1 MISAIPRLGSRKV
14 KGAPTD
20 QALIDLTHIAIPV
33 AASKIKIDNKWRKF
47 LERHLSIDFEK
58 EISGAKEFNS
68 KIGEIIE
75 VKSNTHSIKIFLIGV
90 GENKLID
97 QRKLGAI
104 LGRRIKGSPT
114 KLLSLCPQDEQQAI
128 VHLNGLALSNYS
140 WNLKSTKKSE
150 PIEFL
155 ISDEFKSAIN
165 RSEVLVEATW
175 KARDLIHTP
184 SNIKTPKWVADQA
197 KKMAKENQ
205 LSIRVK
211 SGREIA
217 KFGGLKAVGNSSKKN
232 PPCFVEISYKP
243 KKSGSKGKQIPHVV
257 LVGKGITFDTGGVS
271 LKRPYDMMTAM
282 KTDMAGAA
290 AVLLATVAA
299 AKLHLNVRITTLL
312 MLAENA
318 LSATSQRPSDVI
330 EHFDGT
336 TVEVINTDAEG
347 RLVLADGLAYA
358 DLNLAPDYLIDVAT
372 LTGAATLGLSRHFA
386 ALYTRDNLM
395 AKKFHEVG
403 EVTGDRIWQM
413 PLVDDYAIALESDI
427 ADLNHTA
434 DKYDFEAGSVTAALF
449 LERFAG
455 NRRWFHLDIA
465 GPARSESDSGE
476 NPKGGTGYGVRLL
489 TEWMAQ
495 L

>member
-1 MISAIPRLGSRKV
+1 
-14 KGAPTD
+14 
-20 QALIDLTHIAIPV
+20 
-33 AASKIKIDNKWRKF
+33 
-47 LERHLSIDFEK
+47 
-58 EISGAKEFNS
+58 
-68 KIGEIIE
+68 
-75 VKSNTHSIKIFLIGV
+75 
-90 GENKLID
+90 
-97 QRKLGAI
+97 
-104 LGRRIKGSPT
+104 
-114 KLLSLCPQDEQQAI
+114 
-128 VHLNGLALSNYS
+128 
-140 WNLKSTKKSE
+140 
-150 PIEFL
+150 
-155 ISDEFKSAIN
+155 
-165 RSEVLVEATW
+165 
-175 KARDLIHTP
+175 
-184 SNIKTPKWVADQA
+184 
-197 KKMAKENQ
+197 
-205 LSIRVK
+205 
-211 SGREIA
+211 
-217 KFGGLKAVGNSSKKN
+217 
-232 PPCFVEISYKP
+232 
-243 KKSGSKGKQIPHVV
+243 
-257 LVGKGITFDTGGVS
+257 
-271 LKRPYDMMTAM
+271 
-282 KTDMAGAA
+282 
-290 AVLLATVAA
+290 VAA

-395 AKKFHEVG
+395 AKKFHEIG

-455 NRRWFHLDIA
+455 NRRWIHLDIA

>member
-1 MISAIPRLGSRKV
+1 MNSAIPRLGSRKV
-14 KGAPTD
+14 KGTPTD
-20 QALIDLTHIAIPV
+20 QALVDLTHIAIPV
-33 AASKIKIDNKWRKF
+33 KDSKLQIDSKWKKF
-47 LERHLSIDFEK
+47 LERQLVVDLEK
-58 EISGAKEFNS
+58 EIKTSKEFTG
-68 KIGEIIE
+68 KVGEIIE
-75 VKSNTHSIKIFLIGV
+75 VKSNINPMKILLSGV
-90 GENKLID
+90 GESKNVD

-114 KLLSLCPQDEQQAI
+114 KLLSLCPQDEQQAL
-128 VHLNGLALSNYS
+128 VHLNALALSNYS
-140 WNLKSTKKSE
+140 WNLKSLKKSE
-150 PIEFL
+150 PIEFF
-155 ISDEFKSAIN
+155 ISDEFKKIIN
-165 RSEVLVEATW
+165 RSQILVESTW
-175 KARDLIHTP
+175 RARDLIHTP
-184 SNIKTPKWVADQA
+184 SNIKSPKWMAGEA
-197 KKMAKENQ
+197 KKLAKENR
-205 LSIRVK
+205 LLITVK

-217 KFGGLKAVGNSSKKN
+217 KFGGLRAVGNSSKKN

-243 KKSGSKGKQIPHVV
+243 KQIGAKTKPIPHVV
-257 LVGKGITFDTGGVS
+257 LVGKGITFDTGGIS
-271 LKRPYDMMTAM
+271 LKRPYEMMTAM

-299 AKLHLNVRITTLL
+299 AKLNLNLKVTTLL

-318 LSATSQRPSDVI
+318 ISATAQRPSDVI
-330 EHFDGT
+330 EHYDGT

-358 DLNLAPDYLIDVAT
+358 DKKLAPDYLIDVAT

-386 ALYTRDNLM
+386 ALYTRDDAM
-395 AKKFHEVG
+395 AKTFNEIG
-403 EVTGDRIWQM
+403 EFTGDRIWQM

-427 ADLNHTA
+427 ADMNHTA
-434 DKYDFEAGSVTAALF
+434 DKYDFQAGSVTAALF

-455 NRRWFHLDIA
+455 KRRWFHLDIA